1 MNITE
6 PLNRSFLE
14 FEQMMKEQHVFRN
27 PSRDPIG
34 KGKKGGKAECQ
45 GKAECPGKG
54 NVGKG
59 KGKARDKN
67 QIVRTY
73 YAPAEDTRQAR
84 GCAMTNIKKTKSKF
98 KWHGMAVLII
108 FKPLCDNVSLQIRR
122 LFFKEDEGLG
132 WWAQPGADEVNIPDG
147 TGHWSLRSEPE
158 LAFARYGWWPKHI
171 TMSLGSIHAGVE
183 FR

>member
-73 YAPAEDTRQAR
+73 YAPAEDTR
-84 GCAMTNIKKTKSKF
+84 
-98 KWHGMAVLII
+98 
-108 FKPLCDNVSLQIRR
+108 
-122 LFFKEDEGLG
+122 
-132 WWAQPGADEVNIPDG
+132 
-147 TGHWSLRSEPE
+147 
-158 LAFARYGWWPKHI
+158 
-171 TMSLGSIHAGVE
+171 
-183 FR
+183 

>member
-1 MNITE
+1 MNIPE

-73 YAPAEDTRQAR
+73 YAPAEDTRQ
-84 GCAMTNIKKTKSKF
+84 
-98 KWHGMAVLII
+98 
-108 FKPLCDNVSLQIRR
+108 IRR

-147 TGHWSLRSEPE
+147 TGHWRLICEPSFQPIVMPWGLLFISARARNVYVYVLRGDTTSS
-158 LAFARYGWWPKHI
+158 H
-171 TMSLGSIHAGVE
+171 V
-183 FR
+183 

>member
-1 MNITE
+1 MNIPE
-6 PLNRSFLE
+6 SLNRSFLD

-27 PSRDPIG
+27 PNRDPIG

-59 KGKARDKN
+59 KGKAQNKN

-84 GCAMTNIKKTKSKF
+84 G
-98 KWHGMAVLII
+98 
-108 FKPLCDNVSLQIRR
+108 LCND
-122 LFFKEDEGLG
+122 
-132 WWAQPGADEVNIPDG
+132 
-147 TGHWSLRSEPE
+147 
-158 LAFARYGWWPKHI
+158 KHKQN
-171 TMSLGSIHAGVE
+171 
-183 FR
+183 